1 MPNITNIKPKFV
13 QTLTAANATVSESAI
28 CNTQTTAGAASL
40 TINGYLTTTGVATIS
55 GTNMGRNI
63 TVFGNGNDNS
73 DVEFTVV
80 GTSPSGL
87 SINTAFAGPG
97 AGADVT
103 LSSAEFNTVTA
114 LSVNAAITG
123 DITVGFVLDSAQ
135 KGIIFTGRTRVRGL
149 NGISAATAGN
159 ITYYDADISTS
170 TEQISNATSTL
181 VFGTEAAADQLAP
194 YIPDN
199 GVLFKRGCY
208 IEFAPTVANNVTT
221 FFDG

>member
-28 CNTQTTAGAASL
+28 CNTQTTAGAGAL
-40 TINGYLTTTGVATIS
+40 TINGYLVTTGVATIS

-63 TVFGNGNDNS
+63 TIFGSAS
-73 DVEFTVV
+73 DT
-80 GTSPSGL
+80 
-87 SINTAFAGPG
+87 FAGPG
-97 AGADVT
+97 AGTDVT
-103 LSSAEFNTVTA
+103 LASAEFNTITS

-123 DITVGFVLDSAQ
+123 SVTVGFVLDSVQ

-159 ITYYDADISTS
+159 ITYYDADISTT
-170 TEQISNATSTL
+170 TEQITNPTSTL
-181 VFGTEAAADQLAP
+181 VFGTEASADQLAP

>member
-1 MPNITNIKPKFV
+1 MSNVSDVKSKFV

-28 CNTQTTAGAASL
+28 CNSQTTAGSGAL
-40 TINGYLTTTGVATIS
+40 TLNGYLVTTGVATIS

-63 TVFGNGNDNS
+63 TVFGNGSDNS
-73 DVEFTVV
+73 DVEFTIV
-80 GTSPSGL
+80 GTSPSGI
-87 SINTAFAGPG
+87 SVSSAFAGPG
-97 AGADVT
+97 ASTDVT
-103 LSSAEFNTVTA
+103 LASAEFNTITA
-114 LSVNAAITG
+114 MSVNAAITG
-123 DITVGFVLDSAQ
+123 SVTVGFVLDSVQ

-159 ITYYDADISTS
+159 ITYYDADISTT
-170 TEQISNATSTL
+170 TEQITSPTSTL